1 MTDNVMRRS
10 CSTTV
15 EGTICSLGVID
26 SNPDGFWGFLSISQS
41 DFYKGCNMLHSF
53 GEPSSM
59 NSELYDSAT
68 GINTLLYRTE
78 MQSVPLVM
86 T

>member
-1 MTDNVMRRS
+1 MMRRS

-15 EGTICSLGVID
+15 EGTICSQGVID
-26 SNPDGFWGFLSISQS
+26 SNPDGFRGFLSSSQS
-41 DFYKGCNMLHSF
+41 SVLKHVFRVGALLPISIKDVMLHSF

-68 GINTLLYRTE
+68 GINTLIY
-78 MQSVPLVM
+78 
-86 T
+86 